1 MIKVQ
6 VQDNSKPQFVFVF
19 GRKPADGATIMTS
32 DGDEIVAGNFYE
44 PITGTSGF
52 RNMYPSMEGQGLV
65 QTRYDAS
72 KLYESFFAESNICYN
87 GLDCTLPAVQALVQ
101 QTAAG
106 ESTIDSPTQ
115 VSVPTLT
122 ETSTTPQGSSSYE
135 GSITDAKPAVVLISS
150 TTTTTPVTEFVV
162 PSQATLVELQASYV
176 APAKQGSSS
185 SYAPKSIGGSGSA
198 AAKVTATTQTQT
210 APKTTTV
217 PAPAPA
223 PAKKAS
229 TTQVTKTIVA
239 AAPAPQQKVTEIQY
253 VAKPGVVAVP
263 EKAELTFYDPNAG
276 FFSNLLGEFVYD
288 FGRVLKGVQAA
299 TS

>member
-1 MIKVQ
+1 
-6 VQDNSKPQFVFVF
+6 VFVF

-135 GSITDAKPAVVLISS
+135 GSTTDAKPAVVLISS

-162 PSQATLVELQASYV
+162 PSQETLVKLQASYV

-185 SYAPKSIGGSGSA
+185 SYAPKSIGGSASA

-239 AAPAPQQKVTEIQY
+239 ATPAPQQKVAEIQC
-253 VAKPGVVAVP
+253 VAKPGVIAVP